1 MDKLVAMVS
10 EKAGI
15 SEEQAQQAVT
25 MVIGF
30 LKERLPDP
38 LADKL
43 DGVLEGGG
51 DGGMPDLGGVANM
64 AKGLFGKK

>member
-1 MDKLVAMVS
+1 MDKLVAMIS
-10 EKAGI
+10 QKAGI
-15 SEEQAQQAVT
+15 SEAQAEQAVT

-43 DGVLEGGG
+43 DDVLEGGG
-51 DGGMPDLGGVANM
+51 GGGMGDLGGVANM